1 MFVCFKNKVDQLKS
15 ALSQTESRLQSVEL
29 QLEVEKRKAK
39 TYENHIN
46 YLKERVVTLETQLEK
61 VAEVCQ

>member
-1 MFVCFKNKVDQLKS
+1 VDQLKS

-46 YLKERVVTLETQLEK
+46 YLKERVITLETQLEN
-61 VAEVCQ
+61 VAEVGSDFFQN

>member
-1 MFVCFKNKVDQLKS
+1 MDQLKS

-46 YLKERVVTLETQLEK
+46 YLKERVITLETQLEN
-61 VAEVCQ
+61 VAEVGSDFFQN

>member
-1 MFVCFKNKVDQLKS
+1 LFVCFKNKVDQLKS